1 MKGRVQG
8 VQKVNF
14 EVGIWSTG
22 KKEYHKGAW

>member
-14 EVGIWSTG
+14 EVGICSNG